1 MNEHFCICCI
11 GRVVT
16 VLCWQRLPLLSYII
30 KYHSKT
36 RSRPFLWVYGQGFA
50 FLLISVPGLFSLLS
64 SLFSYYILA
73 LASQSLNIHALLSTS
88 LLHLSPKRRLDTSGR
103 HYLMEAAPPASKQ
116 LQNVS
121 FAPSHKFIRP
131 SKSSSDLSVHSVHD
145 LDATLRASTSTRLE
159 DKHPSD
165 SSEAEFH
172 SFETTAVR
180 TPSLKSLSSQKGK
193 GKAPVLEITPPP
205 ATHHPRPRASN
216 SFSNLS
222 HHSQP
227 VSDDSSDDLFYPRRS
242 GSAPLSDTPLGAP
255 FYQQEKNGAKIHS
268 SPDLLLGPLL
278 TDYYKSTATGFQPSA
293 ISTPPDNSP
302 FSIRPPAHPSSLPL
316 PRVSRPLF
324 NLDPPHVS
332 GPSSELDETFRIP
345 TFSSFRRWL
354 PNREDTLDVER
365 LSEDS
370 PSLAERERHAS
381 LGKKDE
387 DSKFFFFFALV

>member
-1 MNEHFCICCI
+1 MSS
-11 GRVVT
+11 
-16 VLCWQRLPLLSYII
+16 LYYII
-30 KYHSKT
+30 TILSKT
-36 RSRPFLWVYGQGFA
+36 RSQPFLWVSGQDFA
-50 FLLISVPGLFSLLS
+50 LSPHLHPRTVLS
-64 SLFSYYILA
+64 SVLLVSYYICV
-73 LASQSLNIHALLSTS
+73 SQSLNIQRSTQHFTP
-88 LLHLSPKRRLDTSGR
+88 LPPKRRPVTSER
-103 HYLMEAAPPASKQ
+103 HYLMEAPPVSKQ

-121 FAPSHKFIRP
+121 FAPSHKFLRP

-145 LDATLRASTSTRLE
+145 LDATLRASTSTRLD

-180 TPSLKSLSSQKGK
+180 TPSLRSLASQRGK
-193 GKAPVLEITPPP
+193 GKAPAVEITPPP

-216 SFSNLS
+216 SFSSLS

-227 VSDDSSDDLFYPRRS
+227 ASDDSSDDLFYPRRS
-242 GSAPLSDTPLGAP
+242 GSAPLSDRPLGAP

-278 TDYYKSTATGFQPSA
+278 TDYYKTTAAGFQPSA

-316 PRVSRPLF
+316 SRVSRPLF
-324 NLDPPHVS
+324 SLDPPPIS
-332 GPSSELDETFRIP
+332 GPSSEPDEASTKIP
-345 TFSSFRRWL
+345 TFSSFRKWL
-354 PNREDTLDVER
+354 PNREDTLDIER
-365 LSEDS
+365 LAEDS

-387 DSKFFFFFALV
+387 DSEFFVLLYLVFHSQSITWIKVD